1 MRPGGPWQ
9 CADLVVTGDLLSEVL
24 RVSSVEVTEG
34 GREHLDILI
43 SRLFLAHTDHQIIR
57 ECKIW
62 GRDVLY
68 EMNSILQLQP
78 VLPGARTTTLPLLF
92 HLLSAGIPGEVHV

>member
-1 MRPGGPWQ
+1 M
-9 CADLVVTGDLLSEVL
+9 VTGDLLSEVL

-43 SRLFLAHTDHQIIR
+43 SRLFLADTDHHIIR
-57 ECKIW
+57 EYKVW

-68 EMNSILQLQP
+68 EMNSILQL
-78 VLPGARTTTLPLLF
+78 
-92 HLLSAGIPGEVHV
+92 